1 METFYDKVQVLISEL
16 KIHDL
21 SEFGPSYWPDNV
33 DQNVILEE
41 AYDTI
46 ERTFTDLVSYNNVKK
61 LTYKQQVELSKLVQL
76 LTCIKPNENYDT
88 LIRTLVPTKFKED
101 DLEQILLIL
110 HQWLQL
116 ADLANHF
123 AAYANNEHY
132 WFLGEHLAEEYDID
146 KDCIDEWWSMYLDK
160 FYDKVTH
167 TEANSIFKDWFKP
180 YVDANYRVE
189 SSWMNEGMHMI
200 TFVNG
205 NLDDA
210 DGVLY
215 SVNPNLYILSEDLPK
230 AMEQLLHA
238 YNLYDSLHEK
248 VTQYNDETVKEFL
261 TSRNIEIKE

>member
-1 METFYDKVQVLISEL
+1 M
-16 KIHDL
+16 
-21 SEFGPSYWPDNV
+21 

-76 LTCIKPNENYDT
+76 LTCIKPNENYDA
-88 LIRTLVPTKFKED
+88 LVRALVPTKFKED
-101 DLEQILLIL
+101 DLEQTLLIL

-116 ADLANHF
+116 ADLANNF
-123 AAYANNEHY
+123 AAYANNGHY
-132 WFLGEHLAEEYDID
+132 WFLGEYLAEEYGID
-146 KDCIDEWWSMYLDK
+146 DDGIDEWWSMYLDK

-180 YVDANYRVE
+180 YTDANYRVE

-238 YNLYDSLHEK
+238 YDLYDSLHEK
-248 VTQYNDETVKEFL
+248 VIQYNDETVKEFL
-261 TSRNIEIKE
+261 AERDIEVKE

>member
-21 SEFGPSYWPDNV
+21 SEFGPSYWPNNV

-76 LTCIKPNENYDT
+76 LTCIKPNENYDA
-88 LIRTLVPTKFKED
+88 LVRALVPTKFKED
-101 DLEQILLIL
+101 DLEQTLLIL

-116 ADLANHF
+116 ADLANNF
-123 AAYANNEHY
+123 AAYANNGHY
-132 WFLGEHLAEEYDID
+132 WFLGEYLAEEYGID
-146 KDCIDEWWSMYLDK
+146 DDGIDEWWSMYLDK

-180 YVDANYRVE
+180 YTDANYRVE

-238 YNLYDSLHEK
+238 YDLYDSLHEK
-248 VTQYNDETVKEFL
+248 VIQYNDETVKEFL
-261 TSRNIEIKE
+261 ADRDIEVKE

>member
-132 WFLGEHLAEEYDID
+132 
-146 KDCIDEWWSMYLDK
+146 
-160 FYDKVTH
+160 
-167 TEANSIFKDWFKP
+167 
-180 YVDANYRVE
+180 
-189 SSWMNEGMHMI
+189 
-200 TFVNG
+200 
-205 NLDDA
+205 
-210 DGVLY
+210 
-215 SVNPNLYILSEDLPK
+215 
-230 AMEQLLHA
+230 
-238 YNLYDSLHEK
+238 
-248 VTQYNDETVKEFL
+248 
-261 TSRNIEIKE
+261 

>member
-1 METFYDKVQVLISEL
+1 METFYDKVQALISKL

-21 SEFGPSYWPDNV
+21 SEFGSNYWPDNV

-46 ERTFTDLVSYNNVKK
+46 ERTFTNLVSYDNVKK

-76 LTCIKPNENYDT
+76 LTCIKPNENYDV
-88 LIRTLVPTKFKED
+88 LVRSLVPTKFKED
-101 DLEQILLIL
+101 DLEQTLLIL

-132 WFLGEHLAEEYDID
+132 WFLGEYLTEEYGID
-146 KDCIDEWWSMYLDK
+146 DDGIDEWWSMYLDK
-160 FYDKVTH
+160 FYDKVTYI
-167 TEANSIFKDWFKP
+167 EADSIFKNWFKP
-180 YVDANYRVE
+180 YVDANYRIE
-189 SSWMNEGMHMI
+189 YSSMDDMHMI
-200 TFVNG
+200 TFVDG

-210 DGVLY
+210 DGVLD

-230 AMEQLLHA
+230 AREQLLHA

-261 TSRNIEIKE
+261 AKRNIEVKE

>member
-1 METFYDKVQVLISEL
+1 MITFYDKVQALISKL

-21 SEFGPSYWPDNV
+21 SEFGPSYWYDNM
-33 DQNVILEE
+33 DQEVTFEE

-76 LTCIKPNENYDT
+76 LTCIKPNENYDA
-88 LIRTLVPTKFKED
+88 LVRALVPTKFKED
-101 DLEQILLIL
+101 DLKPTLLIL

-123 AAYANNEHY
+123 AAYVNNEHY
-132 WFLGEHLAEEYDID
+132 WFLGEHLAEEYGID
-146 KDCIDEWWSMYLDK
+146 EDGIDEWWSMYLDK
-160 FYDKVTH
+160 FYDKITY
-167 TEANSIFKDWFKP
+167 TENDSIFKDWFKP
-180 YVDANYRVE
+180 YADANYRVE
-189 SSWMNEGMHMI
+189 YSSMGDDMHMI

-210 DGVLY
+210 DGVLD
-215 SVNPNLYILSEDLPK
+215 SVNTNFYILSEDLPK

-261 TSRNIEIKE
+261 AERDIEVKE